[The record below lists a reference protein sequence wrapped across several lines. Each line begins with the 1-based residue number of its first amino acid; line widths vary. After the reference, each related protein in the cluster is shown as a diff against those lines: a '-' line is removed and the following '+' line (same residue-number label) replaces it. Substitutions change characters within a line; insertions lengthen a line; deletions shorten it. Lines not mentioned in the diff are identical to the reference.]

1 VTASTVHG
9 CFIFFEEILQCE
21 KGDIPLEN
29 IKVGTCSWTDRTLLA
44 SGWYPKTSRNAAGML
59 GYYASRF
66 NTVEVDST
74 FYAIPDEG
82 MIYNWIARSPSDFKF
97 NIKAYGIFT
106 FHSVWFSSL
115 PPWLK
120 KEIKGG
126 DNNRRIRFSDIPRSL
141 RLELWHRFERVISPL
156 HKTGKMGYMLFQL
169 PPWAV
174 FSDRMIRYMG
184 RVAEIACDFRI
195 ALEVRNSTWLAGDN
209 RKAFLDLLRN
219 FNIAYVV
226 VDEPDLD
233 WTVRP
238 EVHLTSTWGSVIRF
252 HGRNTDAWSRKDTS
266 VQERFRYL
274 YNESELIP
282 WKNSILDIASDVG
295 TVYAMFNN
303 CYRNYAVK
311 NAEGLKRLMGMD
323 TPGETGVQ
331 GDLGLV

>member
-1 VTASTVHG
+1 
-9 CFIFFEEILQCE
+9 
-21 KGDIPLEN
+21 
-29 IKVGTCSWTDRTLLA
+29 
-44 SGWYPKTSRNAAGML
+44 ML
-59 GYYASRF
+59 GYYASNF
-66 NTVEVDST
+66 STVEVDST
-74 FYAIPDEG
+74 FYAIPDEN

-115 PPWLK
+115 PSWLK
-120 KEIKGG
+120 KELGTRTT
-126 DNNRRIRFSDIPRSL
+126 DRVRFSDIPRSL
-141 RLELWHRFERVISPL
+141 RLELWHSFERVVAPL

-174 FSDRMIRYMG
+174 FSDRMIRYMR

-195 ALEVRNSTWLAGDN
+195 ALEVRNSTWLAEDN
-209 RKAFLDLLRN
+209 RKTFLELLKD

-238 EVHLTSTWGSVIRF
+238 EIHLTSTWGSVIRF
-252 HGRNTDAWSRKDTS
+252 HGRNTEAWSKKGTP
-266 VQERFRYL
+266 VQERFKYF

-282 WKNSILDIASDVG
+282 WKNSILDISSRVG

-303 CYRNYAVK
+303 CFRNYSVR
-311 NAEGLKRLMGMD
+311 NAADLKVLLGID
-323 TPGETGVQ
+323 TPGESGVQ
-331 GDLGLV
+331 GDLGLA